1 MILLEQ
7 VSMYAYPN
15 VCTSEKKKIFVRST
29 IYMDACVIYIYKTT
43 ILKIKLIAKVETGS
57 DYIVNLT
64 LFTSLKSK

>member
-15 VCTSEKKKIFVRST
+15 VCTSEKKIFVRGT
-29 IYMDACVIYIYKTT
+29 IYTDACIIYIYKTT
-43 ILKIKLIAKVETGS
+43 ILKIQLIAKVENES

-64 LFTSLKSK
+64 SFTSLKSK

>member
-1 MILLEQ
+1 
-7 VSMYAYPN
+7 
-15 VCTSEKKKIFVRST
+15 
-29 IYMDACVIYIYKTT
+29 MDACVIYIYKTT

>member
-15 VCTSEKKKIFVRST
+15 VCTSEKKIFVRST
-29 IYMDACVIYIYKTT
+29 IYMDACIINIYKTT
-43 ILKIKLIAKVETGS
+43 ILKIKLIAKVEKES

-64 LFTSLKSK
+64 SFTSLKSK